1 MINSKI
7 VSLQEG
13 YTLSKN
19 ARNLFINRNNRALL
33 IYSQYAKAKMLKSLY
48 KLAYTYLD
56 SPSNEIDKGFNY
68 FTKDEII
75 LFNDT
80 LAKCYKSVQR

>member
-1 MINSKI
+1 M
-7 VSLQEG
+7 
-13 YTLSKN
+13 
-19 ARNLFINRNNRALL
+19 
-33 IYSQYAKAKMLKSLY
+33 
-48 KLAYTYLD
+48 D

-80 LAKCYKSVQR
+80 LANVINQCRDEWIGDVNPYEIIEDEKKGKNVHCVSRKIN